1 MTREP
6 PEIPNVTPIR
16 KGRVEYSYNNAA
28 SFETPFHVDPG
39 EFYAA
44 PGLPDLVREA
54 SKPKTAPGL
63 TPYGYLMEIM
73 RDTDADPYLRVMAAE
88 ALMPYCHKKE

>member
-16 KGRVEYSYNNAA
+16 KNSTGYPIDAQAADVLASSLAAIQHAKQANATT
-28 SFETPFHVDPG
+28 S
-39 EFYAA
+39 
-44 PGLPDLVREA
+44 
-54 SKPKTAPGL
+54 GL
-63 TPYGYLMEIM
+63 TPYGYLMEVL